1 LAVVDPGSASTT
13 PPDVKA
19 FWGRLRELGY
29 IEGQNLVVE
38 SRWAETHLDRLPA
51 LMNEVLAHKVD
62 VLITWSTP
70 GAIAARNA
78 TSTTPIVAAAMG
90 DPVGSGLAA
99 SLAHPGGNLTGM
111 SVGWGQGM
119 GGKWLELLQETVP
132 RLYTVA
138 VTVNRDL
145 KVHRDMVSE
154 LEAIA
159 PTRGV
164 KLQFLDVR
172 NPQALDGAFEQA
184 RRTAQAVL
192 VLGDPITVNNRTK
205 VTTLASKHQLPTLY
219 SMREFVVDGGL
230 MGYGFDSVTMYRS
243 TADYVDK
250 ILKGAK
256 PAELPI
262 EQVSRY
268 LLVVNLGT
276 AKALKLSFP
285 ESILLRADEVIK

>member
-1 LAVVDPGSASTT
+1 
-13 PPDVKA
+13 
-19 FWGRLRELGY
+19 
-29 IEGQNLVVE
+29 
-38 SRWAETHLDRLPA
+38 
-51 LMNEVLAHKVD
+51 
-62 VLITWSTP
+62 
-70 GAIAARNA
+70 
-78 TSTTPIVAAAMG
+78 
-90 DPVGSGLAA
+90 
-99 SLAHPGGNLTGM
+99 
-111 SVGWGQGM
+111 M

-172 NPQALDGAFEQA
+172 NPQALAGAFEQA

-205 VTTLASKHQLPTLY
+205 VTALASKHQLPTLY

-276 AKALKLSFP
+276 AKALKLRFP
-285 ESILLRADEVIK
+285 ESILLRADEVIE